1 MTNKLREEW
10 LMEAVEKIKPIFER
24 VGYQI
29 PPVKVSIGFPS
40 TGSKGRH
47 LGQCWSTKSSEDG
60 LNQIFLAPHLETPVE
75 YLDTLVHELV
85 HAVDNCSSRHG
96 AGFKKI
102 AKDVGLKGPMRS
114 AGAGETLMKDL
125 VKISG
130 LLGNFSHG
138 KLSIPRAALN
148 AGIKRPG
155 AKCSKCGYEIVM
167 FKKYLDVGPPIC
179 PQNHGIME
187 TTGDWDT

>member
-1 MTNKLREEW
+1 
-10 LMEAVEKIKPIFER
+10 
-24 VGYQI
+24 
-29 PPVKVSIGFPS
+29 
-40 TGSKGRH
+40 
-47 LGQCWSTKSSEDG
+47 
-60 LNQIFLAPHLETPVE
+60 
-75 YLDTLVHELV
+75 
-85 HAVDNCSSRHG
+85 
-96 AGFKKI
+96 
-102 AKDVGLKGPMRS
+102 MRS

-167 FKKYLDVGPPIC
+167 FKKYLEVGAPIC
-179 PQNHGIME
+179 PKDIQAMEQTGEWDNHIS
-187 TTGDWDT
+187 

>member
-10 LMEAVEKIKPIFER
+10 LIEAVEQIRPIFER
-24 VGYQI
+24 VGYKV

-60 LNQIFLAPHLETPVE
+60 INQIFLAPHLENPVE

-102 AKDVGLKGPMRS
+102 AKDVGL
-114 AGAGETLMKDL
+114 
-125 VKISG
+125 
-130 LLGNFSHG
+130 
-138 KLSIPRAALN
+138 
-148 AGIKRPG
+148 
-155 AKCSKCGYEIVM
+155 
-167 FKKYLDVGPPIC
+167 
-179 PQNHGIME
+179 
-187 TTGDWDT
+187 